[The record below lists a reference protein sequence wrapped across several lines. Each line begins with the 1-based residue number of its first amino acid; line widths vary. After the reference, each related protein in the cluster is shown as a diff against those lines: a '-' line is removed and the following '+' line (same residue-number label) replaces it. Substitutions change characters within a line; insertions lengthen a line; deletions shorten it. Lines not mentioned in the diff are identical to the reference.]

1 MNKKIVAW
9 AAVGAVL
16 VAALVVG
23 LLSVQKGYFVLA
35 PSVQLWLNGEES
47 VVIDAHSD
55 YEDPG
60 VVARKGKTDL
70 LDQVVVDGTVDTAVP
85 GDYTITYTVDVK
97 GKTYTVQRT
106 VSVVDREPPALE
118 LTGDAEMEFQNEY
131 PDTFD
136 IRRVDS
142 GCL

>member
-1 MNKKIVAW
+1 MNKKIIVW

-35 PSVQLWLNGEES
+35 PSVQLWLNGEEA

-70 LDQVVVDGTVDTAVP
+70 PDRCWCWDRVTTVP
-85 GDYTITYTVDVK
+85 
-97 GKTYTVQRT
+97 
-106 VSVVDREPPALE
+106 SLP
-118 LTGDAEMEFQNEY
+118 
-131 PDTFD
+131 
-136 IRRVDS
+136 
-142 GCL
+142 